1 MLHLYLWLF
10 GVNDLLEIISTH
22 SITMKEKHFELAVSA
37 ITMNQ
42 RNRDAVRRVLVEGET
57 VSEVARAIEMS
68 QSQLSKQVRRVL
80 ASLYKFLESR
90 DLIVEEWIV
99 DKEMKAVLDALERKS
114 LDAVAAKSVKRRR
127 RKKSVPEGDSQ

>member
-1 MLHLYLWLF
+1 MLHLYLRLF
-10 GVNDLLEIISTH
+10 GINDLLEIIEAH

-42 RNRDAVRRVLVEGET
+42 RNKDAVRRVLVEGET
-57 VSEVARAIEMS
+57 VSDVARAIEMS

-80 ASLYKFLESR
+80 ASLYKFLDSR

-99 DKEMKAVLDALERKS
+99 DKEMKGVLDALEKKS
-114 LDAVAAKSVKRRR
+114 LDAVVAMSGKRRKN
-127 RKKSVPEGDSQ
+127 RKTPTAE

>member
-1 MLHLYLWLF
+1 MLHLYLRLF
-10 GVNDLLEIISTH
+10 EVDDLLEVITAH

-42 RNRDAVRRVLVEGET
+42 RNKEAVSRVLVEGET
-57 VSEVARAIEMS
+57 VSEVARAIGMS

-80 ASLYKFLESR
+80 ASLYKFLDSR

-99 DKEMKAVLDALERKS
+99 DKEMKTVLDALEKKS
-114 LDAVAAKSVKRRR
+114 LDAVAAKSVKRRKPR
-127 RKKSVPEGDSQ
+127 NTPPRADS

>member
-1 MLHLYLWLF
+1 MLHLYLRLF
-10 GVNDLLEIISTH
+10 GINDLLEIIETH

-42 RNRDAVRRVLVEGET
+42 RNKDAVRRVLVEGET
-57 VSEVARAIEMS
+57 VSEVARAIDMS

-80 ASLYKFLESR
+80 ASLYKFLDSR

-99 DKEMKAVLDALERKS
+99 DKEMKSVLDALEKKS
-114 LDAVAAKSVKRRR
+114 LDAVAAKATKRRKP
-127 RKKSVPEGDSQ
+127 RKPPSETDS

>member
-1 MLHLYLWLF
+1 MYIMLHLYLRLF
-10 GVNDLLEIISTH
+10 GINDLLEIIEAH

-42 RNRDAVRRVLVEGET
+42 RNRDAVKRVLVEGET
-57 VSEVARAIEMS
+57 VSDVARAIEMS

-80 ASLYKFLESR
+80 ASLYKFLDSR

-99 DKEMKAVLDALERKS
+99 DKEMKGVLDALEKKS
-114 LDAVAAKSVKRRR
+114 LDAVAAKSPKRLNS
-127 RKKSVPEGDSQ
+127 RKT

>member
-1 MLHLYLWLF
+1 MLHLYLRLF
-10 GVNDLLEIISTH
+10 GINDLLEIIEAH

-42 RNRDAVRRVLVEGET
+42 RNRDAVKRVLVEGET
-57 VSEVARAIEMS
+57 VSDVARAIEMS

-80 ASLYKFLESR
+80 ASLYKFLDSR

-99 DKEMKAVLDALERKS
+99 DKEMKGVLDALEKKS
-114 LDAVAAKSVKRRR
+114 LDAVAAKSTKRRKS
-127 RKKSVPEGDSQ
+127 RKTSPDEQ

>member
-1 MLHLYLWLF
+1 MLHLYLRLF
-10 GVNDLLEIISTH
+10 GINDLLKIIEAH

-42 RNRDAVRRVLVEGET
+42 RNKDAVRRVLVEGET
-57 VSEVARAIEMS
+57 VSDVARAIEMS

-80 ASLYKFLESR
+80 ASLYKFLDSR

-99 DKEMKAVLDALERKS
+99 DKEMKGVLDALEKKS
-114 LDAVAAKSVKRRR
+114 LDAVAAMSGKRRKS
-127 RKKSVPEGDSQ
+127 RKTPPTE

>member
-1 MLHLYLWLF
+1 MLHLYLRLF
-10 GVNDLLEIISTH
+10 GINDLLEIIEAH

-42 RNRDAVRRVLVEGET
+42 RNKDAVRRVLVQGET
-57 VSEVARAIEMS
+57 VSDVARAIEMS

-80 ASLYKFLESR
+80 ASLYKFLDSR

-99 DKEMKAVLDALERKS
+99 DKEMKGVLDALEKKS
-114 LDAVAAKSVKRRR
+114 LDAVAAMSGKRRKN
-127 RKKSVPEGDSQ
+127 RKTPPG

>member
-1 MLHLYLWLF
+1 MLHLYLRLF
-10 GVNDLLEIISTH
+10 GINDLLEIIEAH

-42 RNRDAVRRVLVEGET
+42 RNKDAVRRVLVEGET
-57 VSEVARAIEMS
+57 VSDVARAIEMS

-80 ASLYKFLESR
+80 ASLYKFLDSR

-99 DKEMKAVLDALERKS
+99 DKEMKGVLDALEKKS
-114 LDAVAAKSVKRRR
+114 LDAVASMSGKRRKN
-127 RKKSVPEGDSQ
+127 RKTPSAE

>member
-1 MLHLYLWLF
+1 MLHLYLRLF
-10 GVNDLLEIISTH
+10 GINDLLEIIEAH

-42 RNRDAVRRVLVEGET
+42 RNKDAVRRVLVEGET
-57 VSEVARAIEMS
+57 VSDVARAIEMS

-80 ASLYKFLESR
+80 ASLYKFLDSR

-99 DKEMKAVLDALERKS
+99 DKEMKGVLDALEKKS
-114 LDAVAAKSVKRRR
+114 LDAVAAMSGKRRKN
-127 RKKSVPEGDSQ
+127 RKTPTAE